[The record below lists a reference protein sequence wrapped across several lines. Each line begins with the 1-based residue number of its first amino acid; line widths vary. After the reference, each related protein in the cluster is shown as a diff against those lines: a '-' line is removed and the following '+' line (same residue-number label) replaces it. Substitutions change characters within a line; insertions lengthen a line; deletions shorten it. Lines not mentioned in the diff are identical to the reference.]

1 MSNGNGDKEASSD
14 ELAGLSEEER
24 LLLGEVEEEKKKR
37 LGQRNRG
44 GNGRGGRGIPTTTNA
59 PNLTAGADL
68 VSDTER
74 LRLRQYTVSL
84 DGVLLLEAS
93 RRLGSNAL
101 DRRMDNQGMRRWL
114 EVGLP
119 PEYHAQLHDQRKYRF
134 ENDQQNG
141 DIPGA
146 NKISTPVYLPPGY
159 EKNKRNRNDPDHK
172 PYSELTSGD
181 VFFTGMPLLDEGSV
195 VKYHQHFWVLDLFTP
210 ERASRDF
217 TGFNCIPNHLL
228 VWRLRFLLEE
238 RNLWQPLLNAT
249 SIDDLTFQERFDIVR
264 AYTDAE
270 SELTEY
276 FFDYGNVVEVYD
288 NQFLPTAA
296 AAVESPEK
304 HTNKFYRWFRAQGRY
319 SFWQKFE
326 RTSRKRNAAR
336 RNQNIPEAIAAS
348 EELADLVSTVVS
360 PLTTSLTEEGEK
372 DSEMVYGILTHWGT
386 EDVRYAPADEVGDLR
401 KSISAIQQSM
411 MQHRTKAQLLL
422 TPSHVKNIGDDWY
435 PGSWDGVKK
444 SDFVISLAGL
454 SDEANAVLQ
463 QVLHGPYTE
472 FDDDFV
478 IDPGPMVG
486 EWHNRR
492 VVSIIDSFKTLLEMA
507 AHVRKG
513 GKITGENLH
522 EKWLPGLIQ
531 HPNEKLVRGWWDAN
545 FDNGARPDGKR
556 WPKGKLFAEYDP
568 DHPEREFRAVSYHD
582 WFYWQDPAWVMGLGN
597 DQYVFRQIVEYI
609 NETFV
614 DCGLDGVQV
623 RIDTEDPNYFRHHDI
638 AELIT
643 YSYDIEE
650 LKKRLRGI
658 WAEAG
663 RQRKVHT
670 RPIYQKS
677 LDGLPQELIARL
689 DEPDADGKKFLQQ
702 LNKKSD
708 RRVRIWAAFKSHG
721 RKGGI
726 RGFQISEAVRL
737 VEDGYGTDN
746 GLSKDKQQGRQAD
759 LIMLA
764 WLSGQFDKAV
774 YLTRQLKYFLLNDID
789 QIEQMKSISSA
800 MGSGLHPKI
809 ALVVLKKLS
818 ESRLV
823 DWSGGMMMKETPE
836 EVRYV
841 EDVFNDIEAEK
852 LGKEAVK
859 AIMEGKMHEELEIT
873 A

>member
-1 MSNGNGDKEASSD
+1 MTQEQSRKERIAKLREDREAEFASTDK
-14 ELAGLSEEER
+14 
-24 LLLGEVEEEKKKR
+24 
-37 LGQRNRG
+37 G
-44 GNGRGGRGIPTTTNA
+44 GRSNGRGGRGIPMTINA

-84 DGVLLLEAS
+84 DGVLLLEAD
-93 RRLGSNAL
+93 RRLSSNAL
-101 DRRMDNQGMRRWL
+101 DRRIDNQGMRRWL

-159 EKNKRNRNDPDHK
+159 EKNKRNRNDPGHK
-172 PYSELTSGD
+172 PYSELTIGD

-195 VKYHQHFWVLDLFTP
+195 VKYHQHFWVLDLFNP

-228 VWRLRFLLEE
+228 KWRLRFLLEE

-249 SIDDLTFQERFDIVR
+249 SIDDLTPQERFDIVR

-270 SELTEY
+270 VELTEY
-276 FFDYGNVVEVYD
+276 FFDYSNVVEVYD
-288 NQFLPTAA
+288 NQFLPTASA
-296 AAVESPEK
+296 AGFGSDPEGYGD
-304 HTNKFYRWFRAQGRY
+304 TFYRWFRAQGRY
-319 SFWQKFE
+319 SFWMKFE
-326 RTSRKRNAAR
+326 KTSRKRDDAR

-360 PLTTSLTEEGEK
+360 PLTSSLTTEQEENIEK
-372 DSEMVYGILTHWGT
+372 GLERKYGILIHWGT
-386 EDVRYAPADEVGDLR
+386 EDVRYAPADELGDLR

-444 SDFVISLAGL
+444 KDFVISLAGL

-507 AHVRKG
+507 QHVRKG

-531 HPNEKLVRGWWDAN
+531 YPNEKLVRGWWDVD

-597 DQYVFRQIVEYI
+597 DQYVFRQIVEYV

-623 RIDTEDPNYFRHHDI
+623 RIDTDDPNYFRHHDI
-638 AELIT
+638 AELLVW
-643 YSYDIEE
+643 SYDIEE
-650 LKKRLRGI
+650 LKNRLRGG
-658 WAEAG
+658 WAEAI
-663 RQRKVHT
+663 RQRKVHI
-670 RPIYQKS
+670 RPIYQKF
-677 LDGLPQELIARL
+677 LEGLSQELIARL
-689 DEPDADGKKFLQQ
+689 DEPEADGKKFLQQ
-702 LNKKSD
+702 LNEKSD
-708 RRVRIWAAFKSHG
+708 HRVRIWAAFKSHG
-721 RKGGI
+721 RHGGV
-726 RGFQISEAVRL
+726 RGFQISDAVRL
-737 VEDGYGTDN
+737 VEDGYGTAN
-746 GLSKDKQQGRQAD
+746 GLNKDKQQGRQAD

-764 WLSGQFDKAV
+764 WLSDQFEKAV
-774 YLTRQLKYFLLNDID
+774 RLTRGISYYFVNDADGFKQLDLVT
-789 QIEQMKSISSA
+789 SA
-800 MGSGLHPKI
+800 IAAGLHPDI
-809 ALVVLKKLS
+809 ADIVAKKLA
-818 ESRLV
+818 EDNLI
-823 DWSGGMMMKETPE
+823 DWTMLMPKDTPDT
-836 EVRYV
+836 VKYV
-841 EDVFNDIEAEK
+841 SDVWDDVEIKK
-852 LGKEAVK
+852 LGQSAVES
-859 AIMEGKMHEELEIT
+859 IMKGEMHEALEIT